1 MNNTSIHHNL
11 HNHLVVFAHQRKQER
26 VFTDEPQT
34 PHCFRF
40 SLRTCSSPQ
49 KLFCN
54 KNRTRL
60 PPLMFSHDNSKALN
74 KQSDTNGKS
83 ESGGQTNTLHGRQ
96 EYEVLCIKCSCSVRQ
111 KSRQSSRIHHSSK
124 NYVEFFRP
132 SLKTLSIIIADEIG
146 QCGGGGIPRHKF
158 TIFVA

>member
-1 MNNTSIHHNL
+1 MWHVNSVSIKFSISITIVQCPVWKTHSFSIVSRIPSTLYSHLTFQIVMNNTSIHHNL

-49 KLFCN
+49 KLFRN

-74 KQSDTNGKS
+74 KQSDTNGKVWKRRPDKHFAWPS
-83 ESGGQTNTLHGRQ
+83 R
-96 EYEVLCIKCSCSVRQ
+96 IRKCSASNVCAQ
-111 KSRQSSRIHHSSK
+111 
-124 NYVEFFRP
+124 
-132 SLKTLSIIIADEIG
+132 
-146 QCGGGGIPRHKF
+146 
-158 TIFVA
+158 